1 MEWVGYLAIGSGAGL
16 LAGLLGVGGGLV
28 IVPVLLWL
36 FRGQG
41 FDEAVV
47 LHLAI
52 GTSLGT
58 IVATSLSS
66 IRAHQRRGAI
76 QWPLVL
82 RLTPGILA
90 GAWVG
95 AWIADQIQT
104 LWLQRLFAGFVFFV
118 GLQMLLNPKVGGHRP
133 PLNRRC
139 SAWQTNPDFR
149 ACRGPAPVQPGFF
162 SRQCC

>member
-1 MEWVGYLAIGSGAGL
+1 MEWIGYLGVGAVAGV

-41 FDEAVV
+41 IDEAIV

-66 IRAHQRRGAI
+66 IRAHHGRGSVR
-76 QWPLVL
+76 WPLVV
-82 RLTPGILA
+82 RLAPGIVL
-90 GAWVG
+90 GAWLG
-95 AWIADQIQT
+95 AWMADQI
-104 LWLQRLFAGFVFFV
+104 RDPVAAAGI
-118 GLQMLLNPKVGGHRP
+118 
-133 PLNRRC
+133 
-139 SAWQTNPDFR
+139 
-149 ACRGPAPVQPGFF
+149 RGR
-162 SRQCC
+162 SW

>member
-1 MEWVGYLAIGSGAGL
+1 MEWIGYLAIGGGAGV

-41 FDEAVV
+41 FDETVV

-66 IRAHQRRGAI
+66 IRAHHGRGAI
-76 QWPLVL
+76 RWPLVL

-95 AWIADQIQT
+95 AWIADQSQT
-104 LWLQRLFAGFVFFV
+104 LWLQRLCAVFVVGV
-118 GLQMLLNPKVGGHRP
+118 GLLALTMLLEDIEDQDQEPESSERDAA
-133 PLNRRC
+133 
-139 SAWQTNPDFR
+139 SE
-149 ACRGPAPVQPGFF
+149 PGT
-162 SRQCC
+162 SS